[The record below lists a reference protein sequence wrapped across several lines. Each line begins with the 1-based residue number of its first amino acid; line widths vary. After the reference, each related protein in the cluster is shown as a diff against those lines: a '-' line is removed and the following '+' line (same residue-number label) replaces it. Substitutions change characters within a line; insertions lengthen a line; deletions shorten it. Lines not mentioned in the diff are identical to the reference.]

1 MKDMFY
7 KYDHNVADRP
17 PCFHGGPGASKH
29 DLTHCGHT
37 HLITNIKGEAQGVEA
52 QENST
57 FKLFFSLHSEEN
69 DGSLAYMLA
78 NGKFTFE
85 VFDRLDHVILTA
97 PVEVYYADE
106 FVAVE
111 LTSSSEGPLKCG
123 IYKMQLYV
131 EMDGKRYDIF
141 STSDGYLSIE

>member
-7 KYDHNVADRP
+7 NYDHSTAGMPVGFQGSR
-17 PCFHGGPGASKH
+17 GASKH

-37 HLITNIKGEAQGVEA
+37 HLITNIKGEAQGIEA

-57 FKLFFSLHSEEN
+57 FKLFFGLNSEEN
-69 DGSLAYMLA
+69 DGSLAYMLTE
-78 NGKFTFE
+78 GEFTFE

-131 EMDGKRYDIF
+131 EMDGKRYNIF